1 MSKLEAKA
9 QEIEDESGDPT
20 CRNYQDTRI
29 DQNTG
34 MGYRDAEVSNEN
46 QQKTSCVFKSG
57 IERWGTKTG
66 GRKWAENY

>member
-9 QEIEDESGDPT
+9 QEKEDEYGDPT
-20 CRNYQDTRI
+20 RQSYQDTNI
-29 DQNTG
+29 DQNIG
-34 MGYRDAEVSNEN
+34 GSRDAEASNEN

-66 GRKWAENY
+66 GRKWAEND